1 MHYVRNSIEG
11 TGVGH
16 KETRQIEVMQDVIC
30 EMPVED
36 SPKFKMNGKESMF
49 SRSSPAE
56 KLSEKKG
63 KPNIFKKAAKQKLPT
78 NNLKNTF
85 KT

>member
-56 KLSEKKG
+56 KLSEKK
-63 KPNIFKKAAKQKLPT
+63 
-78 NNLKNTF
+78 KN
-85 KT
+85 